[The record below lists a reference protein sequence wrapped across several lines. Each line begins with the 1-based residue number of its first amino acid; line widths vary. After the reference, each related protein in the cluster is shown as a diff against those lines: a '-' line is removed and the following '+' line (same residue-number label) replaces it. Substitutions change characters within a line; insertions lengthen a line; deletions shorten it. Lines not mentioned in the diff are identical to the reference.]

1 MLPYGN
7 ITRGTMA
14 LTPENIGSMVR
25 MTRKRLGVTQKA
37 LALTSGTGLRFI
49 TDLENGKV
57 TCQIGKTLSV
67 LRTLGIKLELIPP
80 SDSRSSDRQKTTS
93 SEEN

>member
-1 MLPYGN
+1 
-7 ITRGTMA
+7 MA
-14 LTPENIGSMVR
+14 LTPKNIGIMVR
-25 MTRKRLGVTQKA
+25 KTRKQLGVTQKA

-80 SDSRSSDRQKTTS
+80 SNSSS
-93 SEEN
+93 SEIQNSTSLKNS